1 MEYIKASDAAAR
13 WGVPE
18 NIVLALCTCGMIGGA
33 VISEN
38 VYMIPTGT
46 EMPTLDGSDRL
57 ARLLDIERKREILA
71 SMPPLPTDVVE
82 GLAREFTADYT
93 YNSNAIEGNIL
104 TADETARLLDGA
116 ELADK
121 PTKDRLEALGHRDGF
136 LYVRQLARE
145 GVALSESVVKGVH
158 SHVLMDRP
166 ERAGSYRNVP
176 VYIVGA
182 YTRPPQPY
190 LVGLKMYDLIAAN
203 EKRKQGMNT
212 IERIARFH
220 LEFESI
226 HPFIDGNGRTGR
238 LLLNLELIQNGYPPI
253 NVKYADRG
261 RYYAAFTAFC
271 RDGNAGEMIDL
282 ISEYLTIALDEWLGL
297 WGDI

>member
-1 MEYIKASDAAAR
+1 MEYIKVSDAAKI

-18 NIVLALCTCGMIGGA
+18 NTVLALCTCGMIGGA
-33 VISEN
+33 VLSDSI
-38 VYMIPTGT
+38 YMIPTGA
-46 EMPTLDGSDRL
+46 EMPALDGSDRL
-57 ARLLDIERKREILA
+57 ARLLDIERKRDALA
-71 SMPPLPTDVVE
+71 SMPPLPADAVE
-82 GLAREFTADYT
+82 GLARRFTADYT

-104 TADETARLLDGA
+104 TAEETARLLDGA

-121 PTKDRLEALGHRDGF
+121 PAKDRLEALGHRDGF
-136 LYVRQLARE
+136 LYVRHLARE
-145 GVALSESVVKGVH
+145 GAALSESVVKGVH

-166 ERAGSYRNVP
+166 EQAGRYRNVP

-190 LVGLKMYDLIAAN
+190 LVELKMYDLVAEN
-203 EKRKQGMNT
+203 EKRKREMNT

-226 HPFIDGNGRTGR
+226 HPFVDGNGRTGR

-253 NVKYADRG
+253 NIKYSDRG

-271 RDGNAGEMIDL
+271 RDRDAGEMIDL
-282 ISEYLTIALDEWLGL
+282 LSEYLAIALDECLEL
-297 WGDI
+297 WGKD